1 MRRYLVIG
9 IVLVG
14 TLIAY
19 LELYHLRPE
28 QKRIYF
34 VPLGDFPS
42 ATLEELTNHYKQKYG
57 LAIEI
62 LPAATIKPWVMEY
75 SRRQLIAEELIGQM
89 KQDYSDLAQDRAVIL
104 IGITS
109 QDIYI
114 REYRW
119 RFAFS
124 WRQENRFAVVSSARM
139 DPVFFGRRENDAIR
153 QPRLRKMITKN
164 IGLMYYG
171 YFQSSDPKS
180 VLYSAVLSID
190 DLDRIGEDF

>member
-1 MRRYLVIG
+1 MRRYLIIG

-14 TLIAY
+14 TVIVY
-19 LELYHLRPE
+19 LEFYYLRPE

-34 VPLGDFPS
+34 VPLGDLSS
-42 ATLEELTNHYKQKYG
+42 ATLQDLTNHYKQKYG
-57 LAIEI
+57 LAIEN
-62 LPAATIKPWVMEY
+62 LPAATMKPWVMDY
-75 SRRQLIAEELIGQM
+75 RRRQLIAEELIGQM
-89 KQDYSDLAQDRAVIL
+89 KQDYSNLAQDRAVIL

-109 QDIYI
+109 QDMYI

-119 RFAFS
+119 QFAFS

-139 DPVFFGRRENDAIR
+139 DPVFFRRRGNDALR
-153 QPRLRKMITKN
+153 QTRLRKMITKN

-180 VLYSAVLSID
+180 VLYSAVLGID
-190 DLDRIGEDF
+190 DLDKIGEDF